1 MPHILSN
8 LPEEYQTILEII
20 QDKIDDEK
28 YPLNIKRIRDN
39 ILVKFDQMN
48 EQSGSKTSIED
59 KKPLYVKP
67 QYKGT
72 CATYGEYGQKSKD
85 FWNKE
90 GTNMSKFHY
99 YDKPGY
105 VKKYCLK

>member
-1 MPHILSN
+1 MTHILSK
-8 LPEEYQTILEII
+8 LPEEYKTTVEII
-20 QDKIDDEK
+20 QDKLDDEK
-28 YPLNIKRIRDN
+28 YPLTIKRIRDN
-39 ILVKFDQMN
+39 LLVKCDQMN

-59 KKPLYVKP
+59 EKPLYIKP

-72 CATYGEYGQKSKD
+72 SATYGEYGHKSKD
-85 FWNKE
+85 FWHKE
-90 GTNMSKFHY
+90 GANTSKFHY